1 MKPIAQHASAFAHDC
16 RAATAVEFAVVST
29 VFLTFIMAIAYL
41 GLMLFTFAGV
51 HWAVEDASRVAT
63 INTAATQTQLQTA
76 INNDLTSIGL
86 PDATSV
92 TYSVSNTPFQIATVS
107 ATLTQSY
114 VVPLLSTVTITYSA
128 STQVPQSF

>member
-1 MKPIAQHASAFAHDC
+1 MKHIVTSRFISDC
-16 RAATAVEFAVVST
+16 RGAGAPEFAIVSA

-41 GLMLFTFAGV
+41 GIMLFTYAGV
-51 HWAVEDASRVAT
+51 HWAVEDASRLAAV
-63 INTAATQTQLQTA
+63 NTSATQSQVQTA
-76 INNDLTSIGL
+76 INDNLTSIGL

-92 TYSVSNTPFQIATVS
+92 TYSVAYSPFQIATVS

-128 STQVPQSF
+128 STQVPQAF

>member
-1 MKPIAQHASAFAHDC
+1 MDGWRAFARERDG
-16 RAATAVEFAVVST
+16 TSAVEFAIVST
-29 VFLTFIMAIAYL
+29 VFLTFIMAIAYV
-41 GLMLFTFAGV
+41 GLMLFTYVGV

-63 INTAATQTQLQTA
+63 VNTSATQTQIQTA

-86 PDATSV
+86 PDATNVS
-92 TYSVSNTPFQIATVS
+92 YSVASNPFAIATVS
-107 ATLTQSY
+107 ATLTQTY